1 MCILTSSVF
10 EGPGAPTH
18 REGLQKT
25 NGSVS
30 RNSASLRGSQKNT
43 KKQSFTLFRKP
54 DLPKIGFFETLS
66 VLESPE
72 APKSREGLKKTN
84 VSDTGTPEDLPRLVL
99 GFFETL
105 SRFRCFS
112 IPNHWFF

>member
-30 RNSASLRGSQKNT
+30 RNSATLRGSQKNT
-43 KKQSFTLFRKP
+43 KKQSLTLFRKP
-54 DLPKIGFFETLS
+54 ELPKIGFFETLS

-72 APKSREGLKKTN
+72 APKSREGLKKTI
-84 VSDTGTPEDLPRLVL
+84 VRYQEIAKP
-99 GFFETL
+99 
-105 SRFRCFS
+105 
-112 IPNHWFF
+112 

>member
-18 REGLQKT
+18 RGAPKNHRYQEIAQPSEGLK
-25 NGSVS
+25 
-30 RNSASLRGSQKNT
+30 KT
-43 KKQSFTLFRKP
+43 KKTQSFTLFRKP

-66 VLESPE
+66 VLERPE

-84 VSDTGTPEDLPRLVL
+84 VSDTGAPEDLPRLV
-99 GFFETL
+99 F
-105 SRFRCFS
+105 
-112 IPNHWFF
+112 